1 MVVLLS
7 EIILTPREIYLFMG
21 PANFLGL
28 YCSMMENLLMTARNM
43 ALVLARPNTIANC
56 TIIPLPLAI
65 LEKAVTT
72 ASFWGAML
80 LVKGTMM

>member
-1 MVVLLS
+1 
-7 EIILTPREIYLFMG
+7 
-21 PANFLGL
+21 
-28 YCSMMENLLMTARNM
+28 MMENLLMTARNM

-72 ASFWGAML
+72 ASFWGAMI
-80 LVKGTMM
+80 LVKGPMM

>member
-1 MVVLLS
+1 
-7 EIILTPREIYLFMG
+7 
-21 PANFLGL
+21 
-28 YCSMMENLLMTARNM
+28 MTARNM

-56 TIIPLPLAI
+56 TIIPLPLAPLAI

-80 LVKGTMM
+80 PVKGPMM